1 MDITLYSAASF
12 ITGALAI
19 FVALVAWK
27 RKKVVGGMLLALL
40 MAAVAIW
47 ALGTSVEYASVGIAS
62 KILWSKIE
70 YFGVVSC
77 PVFYLL
83 LALEFNRLER
93 FLTRRNIS
101 LLFIIPLV
109 TLGLAMTNEWHH
121 LIWTSFTP
129 GPAGTNLLIYG
140 HGIGF
145 WIGAVGYSYLAMF
158 SGSILLIAAVIRFPT
173 IYRRQAA
180 AILTA
185 GISPWLANLVYVSG
199 LSPLPGL
206 ELTPLVLVFAG
217 AILALTI
224 FRFKFLDLV
233 PVARDSQ
240 IEKMPDGMIVLDE
253 LERIVDINPAAHQLL
268 QTGFAIQA
276 GQPIHEVLAPWP
288 EALAQ
293 VKGQSDRRIE
303 IALDGGE
310 TNFVEL
316 TFSPVRD
323 RQGRIAGQLIT
334 IHDTHLRKQAE
345 MALQRRDAILQAVS
359 TVADEFLKAGAW
371 EDSVQKVQEQI
382 GRAAQVSRV
391 YLFERVI
398 KEDGEAHMSQRYEWV
413 EEGIEAQIDNPDLQD
428 LPFRSGGFEEWDDRL
443 ADRQVISGH
452 VREFPGS
459 IREHLAAQSILSLA
473 VVPIFAGESYW
484 GFMGFDDCRKER
496 LWSEAEIKA
505 LQIVA
510 EILGSALVLQK
521 HQQALDMLNKIV
533 SSALQASDLQQ
544 MSQALVDQLAGM
556 IGADGCFLTRWDE
569 GAHRTIPQAAYG
581 PFRDTYREMVLQ
593 QDERTITDSV
603 LEAGHSLVIEDSHR
617 SPYVSPRIAALFPSR
632 SLLGMPLVVD
642 GRKLGALLLT
652 FDHFH
657 RFSREEISVSEEAAN
672 LIALTLSKFQA
683 MEQANRQAEES
694 ETLRKAGAAIAET
707 LNSDEALGRILEQ
720 LEKVVPCD
728 TASVQLLRDRYL
740 EIIGGR
746 GWSDMAAVIG
756 MRFRYPGQNPNTVV
770 IQSRHPYFLE
780 NAQNAFELFHQYEF
794 SHIRSWLGVPLI
806 VHSKVIG
813 LLEIDASQPNH
824 FTEAHV
830 RMASAF
836 ADHVAI
842 WLENARLFNEVQAL
856 VLTDSLTGLYN
867 RRGLSTIG
875 QVELNQAERHKRHFS
890 ALMLDIDHFKRIN
903 DQFGHVEGG
912 DPVLKE
918 LASVCRSSVREIDV
932 VSRYG
937 GEEFVIL
944 FPETDLDL
952 AVLVAKRL
960 RKKIALMEVAT
971 KAGSIKVTVSIGVAT
986 YTASMQ
992 NLDELIASADKALYR
1007 AKNEGRDRVAAFRP

>member
-1 MDITLYSAASF
+1 MDVTPYSIASF
-12 ITGALAI
+12 ITGALAVFI
-19 FVALVAWK
+19 ALVAWK
-27 RKKVVGGMLLALL
+27 RKKVVGGLLLALL

-47 ALGTSVEYASVGIAS
+47 ALGASIEYASVGIPS
-62 KILWSKIE
+62 KVFWSKIE
-70 YFGVVSC
+70 YFGVVS
-77 PVFYLL
+77 PVLYLL

-93 FLTRRNIS
+93 LLTARNVA
-101 LLFIIPLV
+101 LLFIIPLI
-109 TLGLAMTNEWHH
+109 TLGLALTNEWHH
-121 LIWTSFTP
+121 LIWSSFTP

-140 HGIGF
+140 HGPGF

-158 SGSILLIAAVIRFPT
+158 SGSILMIAAVIRFPT

-180 AILTA
+180 AILAA
-185 GISPWLANLVYVSG
+185 GISPWLASLVYISG

-217 AILALTI
+217 GILALTI

-233 PVARDSQ
+233 PMARDSQ

-268 QTGFAIQA
+268 QTGSAIQA
-276 GQPIHEVLAPWP
+276 GQPIRDVLDPWP
-288 EALAQ
+288 EALTQ

-303 IALDGGE
+303 ITLDGGE
-310 TNFVEL
+310 ANFVEL

-345 MALQRRDAILQAVS
+345 IAMQRRDAILQAVS
-359 TVADEFLKAGAW
+359 TVADKFLKAGSW
-371 EDSVQKVQEQI
+371 EDSMQKVLEQI
-382 GRAAQVSRV
+382 GRAAIVSRV
-391 YLFERVI
+391 YIFERLI
-398 KEDGEAHMSQRYEWV
+398 NDEGEPHVNQRYEWV
-413 EEGIEAQIDNPDLQD
+413 EEGIEPQMDNPALQD
-428 LPFRSGGFEEWDDRL
+428 LPFGSGGFEEWDDRL
-443 ADRQVISGH
+443 ADRHYISGH
-452 VREFPGS
+452 VREFPEF

-473 VVPIFAGESYW
+473 VVPVFAGEFFW

-496 LWSEAEIKA
+496 LWSEVEIKA
-505 LQIVA
+505 LQIA
-510 EILGSALVLQK
+510 ADILGSALVLQK
-521 HQQALDMLNKIV
+521 HQRALDSLNKIV
-533 SSALQASDLQQ
+533 SAALQASDLQQ

-556 IGADGCFLTRWDE
+556 IGADGCFLTLWDE
-569 GAHRTIPQAAYG
+569 STHCTIPQAAYG

-593 QDERTITDSV
+593 QDERTITASV
-603 LEAGHSLVIEDSHR
+603 LEAGHSLVVEDAYR
-617 SPYVSPRIAALFPSR
+617 SPHVSSRIARHFPSR

-642 GRKLGALLLT
+642 GRKLGALLLA

-657 RFSREEISVSEEAAN
+657 QFSQEEISVSEEAAN

-683 MEQANRQAEES
+683 MEQANQQAEES

-770 IQSRHPYFLE
+770 IQSRHPYILGD
-780 NAQNAFELFHQYEF
+780 ARTAYELFHQSEF

-830 RMASAF
+830 RVASAF

-856 VLTDSLTGLYN
+856 VLIDPLTNLYN
-867 RRGLSTIG
+867 RRGLFTIG

-890 ALMLDIDHFKRIN
+890 VLMLDIDHFKLIN
-903 DQFGHVEGG
+903 DRFGHVEGG

-918 LASVCRSSVREIDV
+918 LASVCKASIREIDIV
-932 VSRYG
+932 GRYG

-944 FPETDLDL
+944 LPETDLDSAL
-952 AVLVAKRL
+952 LVAERV
-960 RKKIALMEVAT
+960 RKKIALMEVVS
-971 KAGSIKVTVSIGVAT
+971 KKGNINITVSIGVAT
-986 YTASMQ
+986 YTEGVHD
-992 NLDELIASADKALYR
+992 LDELIASADKALYQ
-1007 AKNEGRDRVAAFRP
+1007 AKNEGRNRVTIFQQ